1 MRLSRKELMW
11 KLEEETRARQV
22 AELYRKHDREEIS
35 RLHGRLAVQAEEN
48 DKLRMVMRSN
58 ANEICRLRTM
68 IQQQATTEGDYL
80 LREEVKSVLMRHG
93 KQLEN
98 SWHGYAAM
106 IADVLALRTHE
117 PQEKESNEFIDGYAD
132 AIKEMEN
139 FLKEKAKNR
148 EN

>member
-1 MRLSRKELMW
+1 MRKRRKELEQE
-11 KLEEETRARQV
+11 LNVECNARML
-22 AELYRKHDREEIS
+22 AELRHRHQVDENIRLQQRLNELLDENNGLRK
-35 RLHGRLAVQAEEN
+35 
-48 DKLRMVMRSN
+48 VMNSN
-58 ANEICRLRTM
+58 TKEICRLRTM

-80 LREEVKSVLMRHG
+80 LREDVKSVLMRHG
-93 KQLEN
+93 KELEN
-98 SWHGYAAM
+98 SWHGYAKM